1 MFKNMKLGAKIG
13 TGFGLL
19 ILISLILGGVAVWNM
34 WSVSEQSTMLAREYA
49 PEVAVANNIERQS
62 LLTMYAMRA
71 YSYSEEEAYLK
82 AGLDNLAKV
91 KTHLGEAEELAAASP
106 HLVMLREQ
114 ISAAKNAVGQ
124 YGSLAAQTVER
135 NKALTENRKT
145 MDSAAS
151 IYMKNCAAFLE
162 SQNQALEKE
171 IGGNEPQAKLSERHH
186 KIILVNDV
194 MELGNA
200 VRVGNFRSQATRDP
214 ESFKFSLGNFAE
226 IEKKLAELKTV
237 TRQEVNL
244 NQIGAIGSSAK
255 EYQTAMTAFLANW
268 LARKELNKKRGAAA
282 DAVLTA
288 ARETA
293 QAGVD
298 STLRI
303 AQETESS
310 LDSASFITLVGLAAA
325 LVLGILLGIFITR
338 SITRPINW
346 IIDGLS
352 AGSDQVAS
360 ASNQVSSS
368 SQGLAEGASEQAAA
382 LEETSSSMEEM
393 NSMTKAN
400 AENASQ
406 ADGLMT
412 EAGSIIREAS
422 NSMKEMAQSMDQIAQ
437 SGAEI
442 GKIVKSID
450 EIAFQTNLL
459 ALNAAV
465 EAARAGE
472 AGAGFAVVA
481 DEVRSL
487 AMRAAEAA
495 KNTQTLVE
503 GTVKRIQQGNVLVD
517 KTQTSFKQVT
527 ESAGKVGSLVGE
539 IAAASQEQAQGI
551 DQVNKA
557 MVQMDQVTQGVAAN
571 AEESASASEEL
582 NAQAV
587 QMREMVMELTA
598 IVGGGHGNGRS
609 RKSNHKKITRPN
621 MTARRLPGPVPKE
634 VSPQQTIP
642 FDEDDLE
649 GF

>member
-1 MFKNMKLGAKIG
+1 
-13 TGFGLL
+13 
-19 ILISLILGGVAVWNM
+19 M

-171 IGGNEPQAKLSERHH
+171 IGGNEPQAKLAERHH

-268 LARKELNKKRGAAA
+268 LAREELNKKRGAAA

-288 ARETA
+288 ARENGPGRSG
-293 QAGVD
+293 QHPEDRPRDRIIPGQRLLHHSGGPGRGPGV
-298 STLRI
+298 
-303 AQETESS
+303 
-310 LDSASFITLVGLAAA
+310 GH
-325 LVLGILLGIFITR
+325 
-338 SITRPINW
+338 
-346 IIDGLS
+346 S
-352 AGSDQVAS
+352 AGD
-360 ASNQVSSS
+360 
-368 SQGLAEGASEQAAA
+368 LHHP
-382 LEETSSSMEEM
+382 LHH
-393 NSMTKAN
+393 
-400 AENASQ
+400 Q
-406 ADGLMT
+406 ADQLDHRRPQRRFGPGGFGFQPGL
-412 EAGSIIREAS
+412 
-422 NSMKEMAQSMDQIAQ
+422 
-437 SGAEI
+437 
-442 GKIVKSID
+442 
-450 EIAFQTNLL
+450 LL
-459 ALNAAV
+459 LPKPG
-465 EAARAGE
+465 RGRL
-472 AGAGFAVVA
+472 GAGRGPGGDLLLHGG
-481 DEVRSL
+481 DELHDQGQR
-487 AMRAAEAA
+487 R
-495 KNTQTLVE
+495 
-503 GTVKRIQQGNVLVD
+503 KRQ
-517 KTQTSFKQVT
+517 
-527 ESAGKVGSLVGE
+527 
-539 IAAASQEQAQGI
+539 
-551 DQVNKA
+551 
-557 MVQMDQVTQGVAAN
+557 
-571 AEESASASEEL
+571 
-582 NAQAV
+582 
-587 QMREMVMELTA
+587 
-598 IVGGGHGNGRS
+598 
-609 RKSNHKKITRPN
+609 
-621 MTARRLPGPVPKE
+621 PGPTD
-634 VSPQQTIP
+634 S
-642 FDEDDLE
+642 
-649 GF
+649 